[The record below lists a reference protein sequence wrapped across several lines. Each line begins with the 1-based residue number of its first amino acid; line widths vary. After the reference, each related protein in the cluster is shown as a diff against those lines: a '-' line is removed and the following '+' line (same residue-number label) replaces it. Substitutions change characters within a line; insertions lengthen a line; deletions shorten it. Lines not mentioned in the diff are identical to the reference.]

1 MKRSELTWPL
11 VFVVLS
17 VMPALGG
24 LARLHSLSVPET
36 VDNARFIAAPLP
48 VIVHIV
54 TATLYAMLGAF
65 QFSAG
70 LRRRWPAWH
79 RRAGVVL
86 TLCGLVTGLTGMW
99 MAVGLDIPQRMQGP
113 ILMGVRLVV
122 GAVTVAALVLAWVSI
137 VRRDIPAH
145 EAWMI
150 RAYALA
156 QGAAT
161 QALLLGPW
169 ILISGELVG
178 VPRDLMMT
186 LTWVINAGIAEAL
199 IHRRDS
205 ATRARGRAL
214 RLSRA

>member
-70 LRRRWPAWH
+70 LRRRWPTWH

-205 ATRARGRAL
+205 ATRARGPEL
-214 RLSRA
+214 TLSRA

>member
-1 MKRSELTWPL
+1 M
-11 VFVVLS
+11 
-17 VMPALGG
+17 
-24 LARLHSLSVPET
+24 
-36 VDNARFIAAPLP
+36 
-48 VIVHIV
+48 
-54 TATLYAMLGAF
+54 
-65 QFSAG
+65 
-70 LRRRWPAWH
+70 
-79 RRAGVVL
+79 
-86 TLCGLVTGLTGMW
+86 
-99 MAVGLDIPQRMQGP
+99 
-113 ILMGVRLVV
+113 
-122 GAVTVAALVLAWVSI
+122 LAWVSI